1 MDFAFG
7 EPQTVSEFL
16 LIAALEILLLSFG
29 ILLALRINNWNEG
42 RKESKQTNAGMWKV
56 QHTHYKAS

>member
-29 ILLALRINNWNEG
+29 ILLAL
-42 RKESKQTNAGMWKV
+42 SKQIFCTK
-56 QHTHYKAS
+56 